1 MSEWLTYNSLIVLQ
15 GVTLLGACSGVIG
28 CFAVLRRRSLVGD
41 ALAHSSLPGVCAAYL
56 IVGEKHFSAMLL
68 GAFLAGLLGISAMA
82 LLKRWTR
89 IKEDAAIALILS
101 TFFGAGIVL
110 RSIIQQMPAS
120 GRAGLDAFIFGKT
133 AGMIAED
140 AHLITALSI
149 GTLVIVALCYK
160 EFKLVAFDAEFALVQ
175 GWPAR
180 LLDFALMLLLLG
192 AVVIGLPAVGILLMA
207 ALLIIPA
214 AAARFWTRRLALMLA
229 LSAGF
234 GIAAGAF
241 GAMVSATEG
250 VPTGP
255 CIILACATFFI
266 VSLCFAPERGLI
278 ARLLARRRD
287 QRALEAQLQSG
298 DDIWQK
304 N

>member
-68 GAFLAGLLGISAMA
+68 GAFIAGLLGITIMA
-82 LLKRWTR
+82 ILKRYTR

-110 RSIIQQMPAS
+110 RSIIQQTEGS
-120 GRAGLDAFIFGKT
+120 GRAGLDSFIFGKT
-133 AGMIAED
+133 AGMIDDD
-140 AHLITALSI
+140 ANLITALSVA
-149 GTLVIVALCYK
+149 TLAIVALCYK
-160 EFKLVAFDAEFALVQ
+160 EFKLVAFDAEFAQVQ
-175 GWPAR
+175 GWPSR

-192 AVVIGLPAVGILLMA
+192 SVVIGLPAVGILLMA
-207 ALLIIPA
+207 AMLIIPA
-214 AAARFWTRRLALMLA
+214 AAARFWTHRLSYML
-229 LSAGF
+229 LISAGF
-234 GIAAGAF
+234 GMGAGILGTF
-241 GAMVSATEG
+241 LSATEG
-250 VPTGP
+250 MPTGP
-255 CIILACATFFI
+255 CIILVCALFFFA
-266 VSLCFAPERGLI
+266 SLLFAPKRGVI

-287 QRALEAQLQSG
+287 QLTLRAQMESG
-298 DDIWQK
+298 EGPTS
-304 N
+304 